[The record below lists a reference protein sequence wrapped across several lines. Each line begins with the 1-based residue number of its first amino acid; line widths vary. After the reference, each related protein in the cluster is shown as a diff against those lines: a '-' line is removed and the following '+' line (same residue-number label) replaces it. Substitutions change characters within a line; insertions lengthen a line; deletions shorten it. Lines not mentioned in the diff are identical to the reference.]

1 MDIRKKIEKLLDIYI
16 KQNKTLINEYEKTKI
31 KKSSYEELLELLN
44 EDYNKLL
51 INQELIII
59 FLNSIYD
66 DDLYSEEFRYLI
78 TKNNQNTKEINDLIS
93 IIVKDYKNIL
103 EELQLLE
110 LKIEEEKILE
120 TSAKRAKMN
129 IKYHKLLD
137 EKNKDIENVIK
148 ILNNLKYSGI
158 ITNQESI
165 LLTNEINHY
174 NELISVEKGNPT
186 DIEIAKLSYDEIP
199 NIINSGFQEHDIIE
213 VSHKIKNKLDRYV
226 NEIKLQIDNKKDQEI
241 ITILKSY
248 QKEDLKD
255 NNYNYVIVEI
265 LNSYL
270 EELLT
275 LYKLIQDEEIYN
287 DKENRREVVKSYYET
302 LSKYLTILNY
312 YNKITEYIPEKSSN
326 NNLIEEELE
335 EKILIYSR
343 SEVNI
348 TKAKIISDMSDIP
361 YEYYETVYDLINRFK
376 NGTLQPNEITVLK
389 NHKSFSGHIEL
400 RYDQVRIIIKH
411 IKDNIYNV
419 LGVFA
424 KKDDKDLPVY
434 RIMTNRSTPNTSTEK
449 SLLQQ
454 IELSKITENELKN
467 LVQEKGRKG
476 TR

>member
-78 TKNNQNTKEINDLIS
+78 TKNNQNTNGINDLIS
-93 IIVKDYKNIL
+93 IIVKDYKDIL

-110 LKIEEEKILE
+110 LKIEEEKALE

-137 EKNKDIENVIK
+137 EKSKDIENVIK

-287 DKENRREVVKSYYET
+287 HKENRREVVKSYYEI

-312 YNKITEYIPEKSSN
+312 YNKITEYIQTEQEECTEYNQEKR
-326 NNLIEEELE
+326 LT
-335 EKILIYSR
+335 YSR

-348 TKAKIISDMSDIP
+348 TKAKIISDMSNIP
-361 YEYYETVYDLINRFK
+361 YEYYEEIYNLIIKFK
-376 NGTLQPNEITVLK
+376 DGILGNKKIKTIKVGS
-389 NHKSFSGHIEL
+389 KSQGHIEL
-400 RYDQVRIIIKH
+400 KDDNARVILKRVR
-411 IKDNIYNV
+411 DNVYNV
-419 LGVFA
+419 LGVLI
-424 KKDDKDLPVY
+424 KKANNDMEGYK
-434 RIMTNRSTPNTSTEK
+434 IITNRITPDVSTDK
-449 SLLQQ
+449 LLSYQL
-454 IELSKITENELKN
+454 ELSKITEKEIEKLVEEKARKN
-467 LVQEKGRKG
+467 GRK
-476 TR
+476 